1 MPQIKET
8 DKEKEKERE
17 REKQKEIY
25 EFWKIWNSKCKK
37 SCCFEGLGSLF

>member
-37 SCCFEGLGSLF
+37 VVVLKD